1 MACLQQNNKEIG
13 ICQSMMTS
21 WHFPVVNI
29 DIEMPAFVVR
39 LLRVLI
45 SEIGCHTVYQVGG
58 NANPRR
64 NFENRTFVLNNESV
78 EGKMQLLRS

>member
-1 MACLQQNNKEIG
+1 
-13 ICQSMMTS
+13 MMTS

-29 DIEMPAFVVR
+29 DIEMPAFVAR

-45 SEIGCHTVYQVGG
+45 SEIGRHTVYQVGG

-64 NFENRTFVLNNESV
+64 NFENSTFVLNNESV